1 MSEVLQATQAAATAT
16 AVAVNAVP
24 VGTVVA
30 FAGTVPPN
38 GWLVCNGSPISQ
50 ATYPALY
57 GLVGGN
63 LPDLRSRY
71 IAGAGQGPGL
81 STYAFKQTGG
91 EETHTLS
98 WNEMPAHAH
107 SSGVG
112 GGNNSG
118 SPGTGNATGY
128 PTLSGAWIAN
138 TTVAGGNAAH
148 NNLPP
153 FYALTYIIKY

>member
-1 MSEVLQATQAAATAT
+1 MSDILQATQAAATAT

-30 FAGTVPPN
+30 FVGTVSPN
-38 GWLVCNGSPISQ
+38 GWLVCDGSAISQ

-57 GLVGGN
+57 GLIGGN

-71 IAGAGQGPGL
+71 IAGAGHGPGL
-81 STYAFKQTGG
+81 SNYALKQTGG
-91 EETHTLS
+91 EETHTLNI
-98 WNEMPAHAH
+98 NEIPPHNH
-107 SSGVG
+107 TVGIG
-112 GGNNSG
+112 GGNRAN
-118 SPGTGNATGY
+118 SPGSGNSEGY
-128 PTLSGAWIAN
+128 ASNNTCFSSYTSNAGSGY
-138 TTVAGGNAAH
+138 AH